1 MRQSPQVGKTLRN
14 RYRITE
20 ILGNGGFGDT
30 YRAVD
35 LDLPGQPQC
44 VVKHLK
50 PKNINPAIL
59 PIAKTLFEREA
70 QILFQLGS
78 ENSQIP
84 KLFAHFE
91 ENGEFYLVQEFVD
104 GYDLSRE
111 IALAKPLDEGIV
123 FKLLK
128 DILEVLAVV
137 HHHNVIHRDIKPQNL
152 MRRRDGKIVLIDF
165 GAVKQIGAMAINA
178 HGQTS
183 ITVAVGTP
191 GYMPG
196 EQANGKP
203 KLCSDVYAVGIIG
216 IQALTGLTPQ
226 QLKQNSTTGEVIWRN
241 FAQVSDSF
249 ADILDTM
256 VRDHFS
262 QRYQSAALA
271 LQALISTVSL
281 PLPPTPPSTLLPLPL
296 ISTIYQRLNFWL
308 FARVILLLS
317 LGVYGYW
324 QLSFNMPNVS
334 SKPSKP
340 DISSKPS
347 KLPQSPTQPIS
358 IESTSLV
365 KTLIGHNDQVSSV
378 AISPNGKSLVSGSED
393 HSIKIWNLSTGTLI
407 RTLSHSNGVTDVAI
421 SPDGQTLVT
430 SSRDNTVKIWNLST
444 GTLVL
449 TLSHSHP
456 VASVAISPDGQTLVS
471 ASGNNTIKIWKMS
484 TGILVHTLTG
494 HSSWIGSLAISPD
507 GQTLVSGSWDNTI
520 KIWNLSNRSLKRT
533 ISEHSQHVFSVAIS
547 PNGQFLISSSLD
559 NTIKI
564 WNLANGSLKSTV
576 PDRSNY
582 AYSVAIS
589 PDSQL
594 LVSGSADDTIKIW
607 QLSNSQLLRT
617 LTGHSKWINSI
628 AISSDGQTLVSGSAD
643 NTIKIWRLSR

>member
-14 RYRITE
+14 RYKIIET
-20 ILGNGGFGDT
+20 LGTGGFGDT

-50 PKNINPAIL
+50 PKNLNPAIL
-59 PIAKTLFEREA
+59 PIAKRLFEREA

-104 GYDLSRE
+104 GYDLSKE
-111 IALAKPLDEGIV
+111 IAPGKPLNEGVV

-137 HHHNVIHRDIKPQNL
+137 HQHNVIHRDIKPQNL
-152 MRRRDGKIVLIDF
+152 MRRKDGKIVLIDF
-165 GAVKQIGAMAINA
+165 GAVKQIGAMFINA

-183 ITVAVGTP
+183 ITVGVGTP

-196 EQANGKP
+196 EQANGRP

-271 LQALISTVSL
+271 LQALISTMVSL
-281 PLPPTPPSTLLPLPL
+281 PPPPTPPSTLLPLPL
-296 ISTIYQRLNFWL
+296 MSIIYQRLNSWL
-308 FARVILLLS
+308 FVRVILLLS
-317 LGVYGYW
+317 LGGYGYW

-334 SKPSKP
+334 LKPSKP
-340 DISSKPS
+340 DVSPKPS

-365 KTLIGHNDQVSSV
+365 KTLIGHNDQVGSV
-378 AISPNGKSLVSGSED
+378 AISPNGQTLVSGSED
-393 HSIKIWNLSTGTLI
+393 HSIKIWHLSTGTLV
-407 RTLSHSNGVTDVAI
+407 RTLSHSNGVTAVAI
-421 SPDGQTLVT
+421 SSDGQTLVT
-430 SSRDNTVKIWNLST
+430 GSRDSTIKIWHLST
-444 GTLVL
+444 GTLVR
-449 TLSHSHP
+449 TLSHSRP
-456 VASVAISPDGQTLVS
+456 VASVAISRDGQTLVS
-471 ASGNNTIKIWKMS
+471 GSSDTIKIWKMS
-484 TGILVHTLTG
+484 TGIVVRTLTG
-494 HSSWIGSLAISPD
+494 HSSWVESLAISRD

-520 KIWNLSNRSLKRT
+520 KIWNLSNGSLKRT
-533 ISEHSQHVFSVAIS
+533 ISGHCKHVFSVVIS

-594 LVSGSADDTIKIW
+594 LVSGSADNTVKIW
-607 QLSNSQLLRT
+607 QLSNGHLLRT
-617 LTGHSKWINSI
+617 LTGHSKWVQSV
-628 AISSDGQTLVSGSAD
+628 AISSNGQTLVSSSAD